1 MDHSFNQASLL
12 VSWLNF
18 YVSVC
23 FVLCV
28 YNLVIEFCC
37 QYHCSYFLE
46 RLFAKVINYVWW
58 GR

>member
-46 RLFAKVINYVWW
+46 RLFAKVINYV
-58 GR
+58 